1 MRDIYEQRDIYTFKI
16 YEEPFDKLWTRL
28 SILDSLVNTN
38 VLIYTYKRKGKKY
51 YWDLIGGID
60 EIRNDTNNIITTD
73 GRKGIYYPSGSF
85 ALLEK
90 NNDLARDDDGNFIFL
105 NQEESDKAYPFRI
118 RMVKVMVLDMNYV
131 YLDQMPSYAL
141 LIYKKDVREEW
152 ITEFTKDYESAFIYA
167 NSIKD
172 NIGYVAIFKKLPKE
186 NKYLLEDVYIDGEEV
201 IDENVSIRYGNKE
214 ITKYM
219 VVSL

>member
-1 MRDIYEQRDIYTFKI
+1 MEVLT
-16 YEEPFDKLWTRL
+16 KLEMTP
-28 SILDSLVNTN
+28 SSSKKILDFTH
-38 VLIYTYKRKGKKY
+38 
-51 YWDLIGGID
+51 
-60 EIRNDTNNIITTD
+60 
-73 GRKGIYYPSGSF
+73 
-85 ALLEK
+85 
-90 NNDLARDDDGNFIFL
+90 FIFL

-141 LIYKKDVREEW
+141 LIYKKDGREEW

-172 NIGYVAIFKKLPKE
+172 DVGYVAIFKKLPKE

-201 IDENVSIRYGNKE
+201 IDENVSIRYENKE
-214 ITKYM
+214 ITKYKAE
-219 VVSL
+219 VLHTFAISNEKFF

>member
-38 VLIYTYKRKGKKY
+38 VVIYTYKRKGKKY

-60 EIRNDTNNIITTD
+60 EIRNDTDDIITTD
-73 GRKGIYYPSGSF
+73 GRKGIYEGNVF

-90 NNDLARDDDGNFIFL
+90 DNDLATDDDGNFIFL
-105 NQEESDKAYPFRI
+105 NQEESDKAYPSRI

-131 YLDQMPSYAL
+131 YLEQMPSYAL
-141 LIYKKDVREEW
+141 LIYKKYGREEW

-172 NIGYVAIFKKLPKE
+172 NVGYVAIFKKLPKE
-186 NKYLLEDVYIDGEEV
+186 NKYLLEDVYIDGEES
-201 IDENVSIRYGNKE
+201 IDENVSIRYENKE
-214 ITKYM
+214 ITKSFA
-219 VVSL
+219 VSL